1 MFITIINII
10 IALFLLSLSLR
21 QKLKISF
28 GSFPKNTKLYYALSR
43 YKASLHVHIYSCSD
57 KESIKKI
64 VVKLRHCSHCLADAS
79 RAAGGA
85 RQGHAPFVLF
95 VIWISK
101 IEIIFHFDFLI
112 SFFLWVDVIPSST
125 FIEHGGIGEIW
136 HFWLFYF
143 FLTCLCVWR
152 VDSVSAWLRYLLSG
166 VGRLSAISKQ
176 SKSTMHSVIISI
188 KSTVI
193 TLVFSSNIT
202 SLQTMIYWVCY
213 LRRTGGGP
221 FLAEISRPVNVWDL
235 ELSLRR
241 GKRMNWGLV
250 CYDGRLNS
258 TIPVGKNHDFLHPS
272 ESD

>member
-1 MFITIINII
+1 M
-10 IALFLLSLSLR
+10 LYR
-21 QKLKISF
+21 D
-28 GSFPKNTKLYYALSR
+28 TKLPCMY
-43 YKASLHVHIYSCSD
+43 IYIVAV
-57 KESIKKI
+57 IKK
-64 VVKLRHCSHCLADAS
+64 VSKRLWWNSVTVLTVWRTPH
-79 RAAGGA
+79 AGGA

-221 FLAEISRPVNVWDL
+221 FLAEISRPVNV
-235 ELSLRR
+235 
-241 GKRMNWGLV
+241 
-250 CYDGRLNS
+250 
-258 TIPVGKNHDFLHPS
+258 
-272 ESD
+272 

>member
-112 SFFLWVDVIPSST
+112 SFFLWVDIIPSST

-136 HFWLFYF
+136 HFWLFNF
-143 FLTCLCVWR
+143 FWLVCV
-152 VDSVSAWLRYLLSG
+152 SG
-166 VGRLSAISKQ
+166 VL
-176 SKSTMHSVIISI
+176 
-188 KSTVI
+188 TV
-193 TLVFSSNIT
+193 
-202 SLQTMIYWVCY
+202 WVRDCDICY
-213 LRRTGGGP
+213 QA
-221 FLAEISRPVNVWDL
+221 LAGCQL
-235 ELSLRR
+235 
-241 GKRMNWGLV
+241 
-250 CYDGRLNS
+250 YLNNQNPQC
-258 TIPVGKNHDFLHPS
+258 TA
-272 ESD
+272 

>member
-64 VVKLRHCSHCLADAS
+64 VVKLRHCSHCLTDAS

-112 SFFLWVDVIPSST
+112 SFFLWVDIIPSST

-143 FLTCLCVWR
+143 SDLSVCLACWQCECVT
-152 VDSVSAWLRYLLSG
+152 
-166 VGRLSAISKQ
+166 AIS
-176 SKSTMHSVIISI
+176 VI
-188 KSTVI
+188 
-193 TLVFSSNIT
+193 
-202 SLQTMIYWVCY
+202 
-213 LRRTGGGP
+213 RRWQVVSY
-221 FLAEISRPVNVWDL
+221 I
-235 ELSLRR
+235 
-241 GKRMNWGLV
+241 
-250 CYDGRLNS
+250 
-258 TIPVGKNHDFLHPS
+258 
-272 ESD
+272 